1 MMPKHPVIEGNKLL
15 KSAENK
21 ESPCPLL
28 KFMMQIDLPADNPDA
43 AANDNANKPD
53 RMKQAVKDMTPLKG
67 KTALVVDSALATRRA
82 LQDQLSQL
90 GAKSVIFA
98 SSVSEVEQH
107 LSSREFALIV
117 CEYQLEGDRN
127 GQQLLEDLRVNK
139 KLAWSTAF
147 MMVTG
152 ERSYGNVVAVAEFE
166 PDDYLIKPFTASTL
180 SDRVVRIFNRK
191 IRLSEAYRSMFE
203 ERFQEVPG
211 ICEDLESKFPQ
222 YLNELER
229 MRVESFYRSAQYEI
243 TERELLAKLEKA
255 PKPWMQLLLA
265 KVNLEKKQF
274 EEANELLSE
283 VVKSN
288 PEYLA
293 ASDLFADVL
302 WEQNRPAD
310 ALDILEKMGAKAL
323 ASTTRLRKLADLAV
337 RIGDN
342 TRSKNYLTKVID
354 RSRNTSLSQIHDYLQ
369 LSKIYVKEGRHEE
382 AEKLTAKMRST
393 VNSAELD
400 LARAMMAIQK
410 DIADGR
416 GVKASDKLAVFFE
429 NNSGALPTLEPETL
443 TSLLEL
449 CFAVNM
455 DTKGYELASQITRHR
470 PSKAMLD
477 RIRTAISDFK
487 GNQINAND

>member
-1 MMPKHPVIEGNKLL
+1 MNRSSFDQTASAMSQIELPAE
-15 KSAENK
+15 SAEI
-21 ESPCPLL
+21 PLNE
-28 KFMMQIDLPADNPDA
+28 PAS
-43 AANDNANKPD
+43 KPD
-53 RMKQAVKDMTPLKG
+53 QMKQAVKDMTPLKG

-90 GAKSVIFA
+90 GSKAVIFA

-107 LSSREFALIV
+107 LASREFALIV

-180 SDRVVRIFNRK
+180 SDRVVRVFNRK
-191 IRLSEAYRSMFE
+191 ARLSAAYRAMFDGQYSE
-203 ERFQEVPG
+203 IPA

-229 MRVESFYRSAQYEI
+229 MRVESFFRSGQYDR
-243 TERELLAKLEKA
+243 TEKELIEKLEKT

-274 EEANELLSE
+274 DNANDMLTE
-283 VVKSN
+283 VVKTN

-293 ASDLFADVL
+293 ASDLFAEVL
-302 WEQNRPAD
+302 WEQNRPAE
-310 ALDILEKMGAKAL
+310 ALEILEKMGAKAL
-323 ASTTRLRKLADLAV
+323 SSTTRLRKLADLAV

-382 AEKLTAKMRST
+382 AEKLTAKMRTT
-393 VNSAELD
+393 VNSSELD

-410 DIADGR
+410 EIADGR
-416 GVKASDKLAVFFE
+416 DAKAADKLTSFFE
-429 NNSGALPTLEPETL
+429 SHVDDLPTFEPETL

-449 CFAVNM
+449 CFAVSM
-455 DTKGYELASQITRHR
+455 DNKGYELASQITKRK

-477 RIRTAISDFK
+477 RIRSAIAEYKDKQISSD
-487 GNQINAND
+487 D

>member
-1 MMPKHPVIEGNKLL
+1 MKNLHV
-15 KSAENK
+15 A
-21 ESPCPLL
+21 LL
-28 KFMMQIDLPADNPDA
+28 KFMMQIDLPADNPDT
-43 AANDNANKPD
+43 AANEHSSKPD

-107 LSSREFALIV
+107 LGSREFALIV

-191 IRLSEAYRSMFE
+191 VRLAEAYRSMYE
-203 ERFQEVPG
+203 ERFQEVPD

-229 MRVESFYRSAQYEI
+229 MRVESFYRSAQYEK
-243 TERELLAKLEKA
+243 TEQELVAKLEKA

-283 VVKSN
+283 VVKTN

-393 VNSAELD
+393 VNSTELD

-416 GVKASDKLAVFFE
+416 GVKASDKLVTFFE
-429 NNSGALPTLEPETL
+429 NNSDVLPTLEPETL

-455 DTKGYELASQITRHR
+455 DTKGYELASQITKHK

-477 RIRTAISDFK
+477 RIRAAISDFK
-487 GNQINAND
+487 GNQGTASD

>member
-1 MMPKHPVIEGNKLL
+1 
-15 KSAENK
+15 
-21 ESPCPLL
+21 
-28 KFMMQIDLPADNPDA
+28 
-43 AANDNANKPD
+43 
-53 RMKQAVKDMTPLKG
+53 
-67 KTALVVDSALATRRA
+67 
-82 LQDQLSQL
+82 
-90 GAKSVIFA
+90 
-98 SSVSEVEQH
+98 
-107 LSSREFALIV
+107 
-117 CEYQLEGDRN
+117 
-127 GQQLLEDLRVNK
+127 
-139 KLAWSTAF
+139 
-147 MMVTG
+147 
-152 ERSYGNVVAVAEFE
+152 
-166 PDDYLIKPFTASTL
+166 
-180 SDRVVRIFNRK
+180 
-191 IRLSEAYRSMFE
+191 
-203 ERFQEVPG
+203 
-211 ICEDLESKFPQ
+211 
-222 YLNELER
+222 
-229 MRVESFYRSAQYEI
+229 
-243 TERELLAKLEKA
+243 
-255 PKPWMQLLLA
+255 
-265 KVNLEKKQF
+265 VNLEKKQF

-283 VVKSN
+283 VVKTN

-310 ALDILEKMGAKAL
+310 ALDILEKMGAKSL
-323 ASTTRLRKLADLAV
+323 SSTTRLRKLADLAV

-416 GVKASDKLAVFFE
+416 GVKASDKLTAFFE
-429 NNSGALPTLEPETL
+429 SNSDVLPTLEPETL

-455 DTKGYELASQITRHR
+455 DTRGYELASQITKHK

-477 RIRTAISDFK
+477 RIRAAISDFK
-487 GNQINAND
+487 SNQGTASD

>member
-1 MMPKHPVIEGNKLL
+1 MT
-15 KSAENK
+15 
-21 ESPCPLL
+21 
-28 KFMMQIDLPADNPDA
+28 QIDLSADNLTPAVEKGTA
-43 AANDNANKPD
+43 AKPD
-53 RMKQAVKDMTPLKG
+53 RMKQAVKDMAPLKG

-90 GAKSVIFA
+90 GAKAVIFA
-98 SSVSEVEQH
+98 STVSEVEQH

-127 GQQLLEDLRVNK
+127 GQQLLEDLRVNN

-180 SDRVVRIFNRK
+180 SDRVVRVFNRK
-191 IRLSEAYRSMFE
+191 IRLAQAYQFMFE
-203 ERFQEVPG
+203 ERFEEVPG
-211 ICEDLESKFPQ
+211 ICDQLESQFPQ

-229 MRVESFYRSAQYEI
+229 MRVESFYRSAQYEK
-243 TERELLAKLEKA
+243 TEHELLLKLEKA

-274 EEANELLSE
+274 DEANELLSA
-283 VVKSN
+283 VVKTN

-323 ASTTRLRKLADLAV
+323 SSTTRLRKLADLAV

-369 LSKIYVKEGRHEE
+369 LSKIYVQEGRHEE

-393 VNSAELD
+393 VNSTELD

-416 GVKASDKLAVFFE
+416 GLQANDKLIAFFE
-429 NNSGALPTLEPETL
+429 SNNELIPTLEPETL

-449 CFAVNM
+449 CFAANM
-455 DTKGYELASQITRHR
+455 DNKGYELASQITKHK

-487 GNQINAND
+487 DKKSADSD

>member
-1 MMPKHPVIEGNKLL
+1 MSQLDL
-15 KSAENK
+15 SAENTDT
-21 ESPCPLL
+21 EL
-28 KFMMQIDLPADNPDA
+28 KQSVR
-43 AANDNANKPD
+43 KPD
-53 RMKQAVKDMTPLKG
+53 QMKQAVKDMTPLKG

-180 SDRVVRIFNRK
+180 SDRVVRIFNK
-191 IRLSEAYRSMFE
+191 KLRLADAYKSMYE
-203 ERFQEVPG
+203 ERYGEVPD
-211 ICEDLESKFPQ
+211 ICEALETKYPQ
-222 YLNELER
+222 YANDLER
-229 MRVESFYRSAQYEI
+229 MKIESYFRSEQLEK
-243 TERELLAKLEKA
+243 TETELLIKLERA
-255 PKPWMQLLLA
+255 PKPWMELLLA
-265 KVNLEKKQF
+265 KVNLERKNF
-274 EEANELLSE
+274 EDANGLLSQ
-283 VVKSN
+283 VVKTN

-293 ASDLFADVL
+293 ASDLYADVL
-302 WEQNRPAD
+302 WEQNRPAE
-310 ALDILEKMGAKAL
+310 ALDVLEKLGAKAM
-323 ASTTRLRKLADLAV
+323 ASTSRLRKLADLSV

-382 AEKLTAKMRST
+382 AEKLTAKMRSA
-393 VNSAELD
+393 VNSNELEM
-400 LARAMMAIQK
+400 ARTMMAIQK
-410 DIADGR
+410 EISDGR
-416 GVKASDKLAVFFE
+416 GVKAADKLNAFFE
-429 NNSGALPTLEPETL
+429 NYAESLPAMEPETL
-443 TSLLEL
+443 TSLLEM

-455 DTKGYELASQITRHR
+455 DAKGYSLASQITKQK

-477 RIRTAISDFK
+477 RIRGAITEFK
-487 GNQINAND
+487 EGQKPAEE

>member
-1 MMPKHPVIEGNKLL
+1 MNQIE
-15 KSAENK
+15 
-21 ESPCPLL
+21 
-28 KFMMQIDLPADNPDA
+28 LPAEHIESQTAQSSSQPE
-43 AANDNANKPD
+43 

-82 LQDQLSQL
+82 LQEQLSQL
-90 GAKSVIFA
+90 GAKTVIFA
-98 SSVSEVEQH
+98 STVSEVEQH
-107 LSSREFALIV
+107 LASRDFALIV

-139 KLAWSTAF
+139 KLNWATAF

-152 ERSYGNVVAVAEFE
+152 ERSYGNVVSVAEFE

-180 SDRVVRIFNRK
+180 SDRVVRVFNRK
-191 IRLSEAYRSMFE
+191 IRLASAYSAMYAGE
-203 ERFQEVPG
+203 YDSLPG
-211 ICEDLESKFPQ
+211 ICEELEQQFPQ

-229 MRVESFYRSAQYEI
+229 MRIESFFRSAQYDK
-243 TERELLAKLEKA
+243 TENELQQKLKQM

-274 EEANELLSE
+274 DEANELLSD
-283 VVKSN
+283 VVKTN

-302 WEQNRPAD
+302 WEQNRPD
-310 ALDILEKMGAKAL
+310 EALDILERMGAKAL

-382 AEKLTAKMRST
+382 AEKLTAKMRTT
-393 VNSAELD
+393 VNSTQLD
-400 LARAMMAIQK
+400 LARAMMTIQK
-410 DIADGR
+410 EIADGR
-416 GVKASDKLAVFFE
+416 GTKASEKLTAFFE
-429 NNSGALPTLEPETL
+429 TYAEELPGFEPETL

-449 CFAVNM
+449 CFSVNM
-455 DTKGYELASQITRHR
+455 DNKGYALASQITRQK

-487 GNQINAND
+487 DGGNRQENDE

>member
-1 MMPKHPVIEGNKLL
+1 MSQIE
-15 KSAENK
+15 
-21 ESPCPLL
+21 
-28 KFMMQIDLPADNPDA
+28 LPAESEEATLKDQSA
-43 AANDNANKPD
+43 KPD
-53 RMKQAVKDMTPLKG
+53 HMKQAVKDMTPLKG

-107 LSSREFALIV
+107 LASREFALIV

-127 GQQLLEDLRVNK
+127 GQQLLEDLRLNNK
-139 KLAWSTAF
+139 MAWSTAF

-191 IRLSEAYRSMFE
+191 LRLAKAYRAMYAAE
-203 ERFQEVPG
+203 YLEVPA
-211 ICEDLESKFPQ
+211 ICEELENTFPQ

-229 MRVESFYRSAQYEI
+229 MRVESFFRSAQYEK
-243 TERELLAKLEKA
+243 TEQELLQKLEDA

-274 EEANELLSE
+274 EDANRMLSD
-283 VVKSN
+283 VVKVN

-302 WEQNRPAD
+302 WEQNKPAE
-310 ALDILEKMGAKAL
+310 ALEILEKMGAKAL
-323 ASTTRLRKLADLAV
+323 SSTTRLRKLADLAV

-382 AEKLTAKMRST
+382 AEKLTAKMRTT
-393 VNSAELD
+393 VNSSELD
-400 LARAMMAIQK
+400 LARAMMSIQK
-410 DIADGR
+410 EIADGH
-416 GVKASDKLAVFFE
+416 GTKAAEKLANFFE
-429 NNSGALPTLEPETL
+429 THVEELPTFEPETL

-455 DTKGYELASQITRHR
+455 DNKGYELASQITKHK

-477 RIRTAISDFK
+477 RIRASISEFKANQTAP
-487 GNQINAND
+487 ND

>member
-1 MMPKHPVIEGNKLL
+1 MSHTESFTEYAESAQDRPAE
-15 KSAENK
+15 KS
-21 ESPCPLL
+21 
-28 KFMMQIDLPADNPDA
+28 DH
-43 AANDNANKPD
+43 
-53 RMKQAVKDMTPLKG
+53 MKQAVKDMTPLKG

-90 GAKSVIFA
+90 GAKTVIFA

-107 LSSREFALIV
+107 LSSRDFALIV

-139 KLAWSTAF
+139 KLNWTTAF

-152 ERSYGNVVAVAEFE
+152 ERSYSNVVAVAEFE

-191 IRLSEAYRSMFE
+191 ARLAQAYKAINDA
-203 ERFQEVPG
+203 QYLAVPE
-211 ICEDLESKFPQ
+211 ICEGLETRFPQ
-222 YLNELER
+222 YRNELER
-229 MRVESFYRSAQYEI
+229 MRIESFFWSGQLGK
-243 TERELLAKLEKA
+243 TEKELLEKLDRA
-255 PKPWMQLLLA
+255 PKPWMHLLLA
-265 KVNLEKKQF
+265 KVNLEKKDF
-274 EEANELLSE
+274 EEASELLST
-283 VVKSN
+283 VVKTN

-293 ASDLFADVL
+293 ASDLYAEVL
-302 WEQNRPAD
+302 WEQNKPGE
-310 ALDILEKMGAKAL
+310 ALEVLEKMGAKAL

-369 LSKIYVKEGRHEE
+369 LSKIYVTEGRHEE
-382 AEKLTAKMRST
+382 AEKLTAKMRSA
-393 VNSAELD
+393 VNSADLD
-400 LARAMMAIQK
+400 LARAMMTIQK
-410 DIADGR
+410 EIAEGR
-416 GVKASDKLAVFFE
+416 SSKAQDKLTAFFDTHAE
-429 NNSGALPTLEPETL
+429 IIPDLEPETL

-449 CFAVNM
+449 CFAVDM
-455 DTKGYELASQITRHR
+455 GSKGYELASQITKHK

-477 RIRTAISDFK
+477 RIRLAITVFK
-487 GNQINAND
+487 DNSLRNAE

>member
-1 MMPKHPVIEGNKLL
+1 MNQIE
-15 KSAENK
+15 
-21 ESPCPLL
+21 
-28 KFMMQIDLPADNPDA
+28 LPAELTDNRLNPDSY
-43 AANDNANKPD
+43 KPD

-82 LQDQLSQL
+82 LQEQLSQL
-90 GAKSVIFA
+90 GAKTVIFA
-98 SSVSEVEQH
+98 STVSEVEQH
-107 LSSREFALIV
+107 LASRDFALIV

-127 GQQLLEDLRVNK
+127 GQQLLEDLRVNN

-152 ERSYGNVVAVAEFE
+152 ERSYGNVVSVAEFE

-180 SDRVVRIFNRK
+180 SDRVVRVFNRK
-191 IRLSEAYRSMFE
+191 IRLASAYSAMYEGEYLEMPR
-203 ERFQEVPG
+203 
-211 ICEDLESKFPQ
+211 ICEELEHQFPL

-229 MRVESFYRSAQYEI
+229 MRIESFFRSAQYDK
-243 TERELLAKLEKA
+243 TEKELLQKINQA

-274 EEANELLSE
+274 DEANELLSD
-283 VVKSN
+283 VVKLN

-293 ASDLFADVL
+293 ASDLFAEVL
-302 WEQNRPAD
+302 WEQNRPAE
-310 ALDILEKMGAKAL
+310 ALEILEKMGAKAL

-382 AEKLTAKMRST
+382 AEKLTAKMRTT
-393 VNSAELD
+393 VNSTELD

-410 DIADGR
+410 EIADGR
-416 GVKASDKLAVFFE
+416 GTKASEKLTQFFE
-429 NNSGALPTLEPETL
+429 NYAEELPNFEPETL

-449 CFAVNM
+449 CFSVNM
-455 DTKGYELASQITRHR
+455 DNKGYALASQITKHK

-477 RIRTAISDFK
+477 RIRAAISDFK
-487 GNQINAND
+487 DGNNSQKEDDE

>member
-1 MMPKHPVIEGNKLL
+1 
-15 KSAENK
+15 
-21 ESPCPLL
+21 
-28 KFMMQIDLPADNPDA
+28 
-43 AANDNANKPD
+43 
-53 RMKQAVKDMTPLKG
+53 
-67 KTALVVDSALATRRA
+67 
-82 LQDQLSQL
+82 
-90 GAKSVIFA
+90 
-98 SSVSEVEQH
+98 
-107 LSSREFALIV
+107 
-117 CEYQLEGDRN
+117 
-127 GQQLLEDLRVNK
+127 
-139 KLAWSTAF
+139 
-147 MMVTG
+147 
-152 ERSYGNVVAVAEFE
+152 
-166 PDDYLIKPFTASTL
+166 
-180 SDRVVRIFNRK
+180 VVRVFNRK
-191 IRLSEAYRSMFE
+191 IRLAQAYQFMFE
-203 ERFQEVPG
+203 ERFEEVPG
-211 ICEDLESKFPQ
+211 ICDQLESQFPQ

-229 MRVESFYRSAQYEI
+229 MRVESFYRSAQYEK
-243 TERELLAKLEKA
+243 TEHELLLKLEKA

-274 EEANELLSE
+274 DEANELLSA
-283 VVKSN
+283 VVKTN

-323 ASTTRLRKLADLAV
+323 SSTTRLRKLADLAV

-369 LSKIYVKEGRHEE
+369 LSKIYVQEGRHEE

-393 VNSAELD
+393 VNSTELD

-416 GVKASDKLAVFFE
+416 GLKANDKLIAFFE
-429 NNSGALPTLEPETL
+429 SNNELIPTLEPETL

-449 CFAVNM
+449 CFAANM
-455 DTKGYELASQITRHR
+455 DNKGYELASQITKHK

-487 GNQINAND
+487 DKKSADSD

>member
-1 MMPKHPVIEGNKLL
+1 MSQIELPAE
-15 KSAENK
+15 SAET
-21 ESPCPLL
+21 PL
-28 KFMMQIDLPADNPDA
+28 
-43 AANDNANKPD
+43 NDPSSKPD
-53 RMKQAVKDMTPLKG
+53 QMKQAVKDMTPLKG

-90 GAKSVIFA
+90 GSKAVIFA

-107 LSSREFALIV
+107 LASREFALIV

-191 IRLSEAYRSMFE
+191 ARLADAYRAMYDGE
-203 ERFQEVPG
+203 YEAIHP
-211 ICEDLESKFPQ
+211 ICEELESKFPQ

-229 MRVESFYRSAQYEI
+229 MRIESYFRSRQYDK
-243 TERELLAKLEKA
+243 TEAELIEKLEKI

-274 EEANELLSE
+274 DDANNLLTA
-283 VVKSN
+283 VVKTN

-293 ASDLFADVL
+293 AGDLFAEVL
-302 WEQNRPAD
+302 WEQNRPAE
-310 ALDILEKMGAKAL
+310 ALEILEKMGAKAL
-323 ASTTRLRKLADLAV
+323 SSTTRLRKLADLAV

-382 AEKLTAKMRST
+382 AEKLTAKMRTT
-393 VNSAELD
+393 VNSSELD

-410 DIADGR
+410 EIADGR
-416 GVKASDKLAVFFE
+416 DAKAADKLANFFE
-429 NNSGALPTLEPETL
+429 SNSDDLPSFEPETL

-455 DTKGYELASQITRHR
+455 DNKGYELASQITRQK

-477 RIRTAISDFK
+477 RIRGAIAEYKDK
-487 GNQINAND
+487 QISSGD

>member
-1 MMPKHPVIEGNKLL
+1 M
-15 KSAENK
+15 ENK
-21 ESPCPLL
+21 ESPFVPTASA
-28 KFMMQIDLPADNPDA
+28 MSQIELPAESAEASPKDSSV
-43 AANDNANKPD
+43 KPEH
-53 RMKQAVKDMTPLKG
+53 MKQAVKDMTPLKG

-82 LQDQLSQL
+82 LQEQLSQL
-90 GAKSVIFA
+90 GSKAVIFA
-98 SSVSEVEQH
+98 NSVSEVEQH
-107 LSSREFALIV
+107 LASREFALIV

-127 GQQLLEDLRVNK
+127 GQQLLEDLRVNN

-191 IRLSEAYRSMFE
+191 ARLAPAYRAMFDGE
-203 ERFQEVPG
+203 FSEIPG
-211 ICEDLESKFPQ
+211 ICEDLEVKFPQ

-229 MRVESFYRSAQYEI
+229 MRVESFFRSGQFEK
-243 TERELLAKLEKA
+243 TEQELNDKLNKA

-274 EEANELLSE
+274 EDANCLLTE
-283 VVKSN
+283 VVKTN

-293 ASDLFADVL
+293 ASDLFAEVL
-302 WEQNRPAD
+302 WEQNRPAE
-310 ALDILEKMGAKAL
+310 ALEILEKMGAKAL

-382 AEKLTAKMRST
+382 AEKLTAKMRTT
-393 VNSAELD
+393 VNSSELD

-410 DIADGR
+410 EIADGR
-416 GVKASDKLAVFFE
+416 GGKAADKLNAFFE
-429 NNSGALPTLEPETL
+429 SHSEELPTLEPETL

-449 CFAVNM
+449 CFAVSMEN
-455 DTKGYELASQITRHR
+455 KGYELASQITKQK

-477 RIRTAISDFK
+477 RIRSAIAEFK
-487 GNQINAND
+487 DNQIGSDD

>member
-1 MMPKHPVIEGNKLL
+1 MT
-15 KSAENK
+15 
-21 ESPCPLL
+21 
-28 KFMMQIDLPADNPDA
+28 QIDLSADNLTPAVEKGTA
-43 AANDNANKPD
+43 AKPD
-53 RMKQAVKDMTPLKG
+53 RMKQAVKDMAPLKG

-90 GAKSVIFA
+90 GAKAVIFA
-98 SSVSEVEQH
+98 STVSEVEQH

-127 GQQLLEDLRVNK
+127 GQQLLEDLRVNN

-180 SDRVVRIFNRK
+180 SDRVVRVFNRK
-191 IRLSEAYRSMFE
+191 IRLAQAYQFMFE
-203 ERFQEVPG
+203 ERFEEVPG
-211 ICEDLESKFPQ
+211 ICDQLESQFPQ

-229 MRVESFYRSAQYEI
+229 MRVESFYRSAQYEK
-243 TERELLAKLEKA
+243 TEHELLLKLEKA
-255 PKPWMQLLLA
+255 PKPWMQLMLA
-265 KVNLEKKQF
+265 KVNIEKKQF
-274 EEANELLSE
+274 DEANELLSA
-283 VVKSN
+283 VVKTN

-323 ASTTRLRKLADLAV
+323 SSTTRLRKLADLAV

-369 LSKIYVKEGRHEE
+369 LSKIYVQEGRHEE

-393 VNSAELD
+393 VNSTELD

-416 GVKASDKLAVFFE
+416 GLKANDKLIAFFE
-429 NNSGALPTLEPETL
+429 SNNELIPTLEPETL

-449 CFAVNM
+449 CFAANM
-455 DTKGYELASQITRHR
+455 DNKGYELASQITKHK

-487 GNQINAND
+487 DKKSADSD

>member
-1 MMPKHPVIEGNKLL
+1 MT
-15 KSAENK
+15 
-21 ESPCPLL
+21 
-28 KFMMQIDLPADNPDA
+28 QIDLPADNSDTVA
-43 AANDNANKPD
+43 RNSTSKPD

-82 LQDQLSQL
+82 LQEQLSQL
-90 GAKSVIFA
+90 GAKAVIFA

-180 SDRVVRIFNRK
+180 SDRVVRVFSRK
-191 IRLSEAYRSMFE
+191 IRLADAYRSMFE
-203 ERFQEVPG
+203 GRFQEVPA

-229 MRVESFYRSAQYEI
+229 MRVESFYRLAEYEK
-243 TERELLAKLEKA
+243 TEQELLAKLEKA

-274 EEANELLSE
+274 EQANELLSD
-283 VVKSN
+283 VVKTN

-302 WEQNRPAD
+302 WEQNRPAE

-323 ASTTRLRKLADLAV
+323 SSTNRLRKLADLAV
-337 RIGDN
+337 RIGDS

-369 LSKIYVKEGRHEE
+369 LSKIYVQEGRHEE

-393 VNSAELD
+393 VNSTELD

-416 GVKASDKLAVFFE
+416 GEKAGGKLLSFFE
-429 NNSGALPTLEPETL
+429 DNTEALPKLEPETL

-449 CFAVNM
+449 CFAVSM
-455 DTKGYELASQITRHR
+455 DTKGYELASQITKHK

-487 GNQINAND
+487 GSQRAADE

>member
-1 MMPKHPVIEGNKLL
+1 MTQH
-15 KSAENK
+15 
-21 ESPCPLL
+21 
-28 KFMMQIDLPADNPDA
+28 KFMSPIELQATRIETEPNGLPAQA
-43 AANDNANKPD
+43 D

-90 GAKSVIFA
+90 GAKTVIFA

-107 LSSREFALIV
+107 LASREFALLV

-180 SDRVVRIFNRK
+180 SDRVVRVFNRK
-191 IRLSEAYRSMFE
+191 ARLATVYEAMFDGKYSD
-203 ERFQEVPG
+203 VPG
-211 ICEDLESKFPQ
+211 ICEELEAHFPQ

-229 MRVESFYRSAQYEI
+229 MRIESFFWSGQYDKTEQELIDKLDRS
-243 TERELLAKLEKA
+243 

-265 KVNLEKKQF
+265 KVNLEKKKF
-274 EEANELLSE
+274 EEANELLAG
-283 VVKSN
+283 VVKTN

-293 ASDLFADVL
+293 ACDLFADVL
-302 WEQNRPAD
+302 WEQNKPEE
-310 ALDILEKMGAKAL
+310 ALEILEKMGAKAL

-337 RIGDN
+337 RVGDN

-369 LSKIYVKEGRHEE
+369 LSKIYVREGKHEE

-393 VNSAELD
+393 VNSSELD

-410 DIADGR
+410 EIADGR
-416 GVKASDKLAVFFE
+416 GAKAADKLADFFKSNTE
-429 NNSGALPTLEPETL
+429 TLPALGPDTL

-455 DTKGYELASQITRHR
+455 DNKGYELASQITKHK

-477 RIRTAISDFK
+477 RIRSAIATFK
-487 GNQINAND
+487 STQNDKPENDD

>member
-1 MMPKHPVIEGNKLL
+1 MTQIDL
-15 KSAENK
+15 SAENPSAVTK
-21 ESPCPLL
+21 
-28 KFMMQIDLPADNPDA
+28 DA
-43 AANDNANKPD
+43 AGKPD
-53 RMKQAVKDMTPLKG
+53 RMKQAVKDMAPLKG

-90 GAKSVIFA
+90 GAKAVVFA
-98 SSVSEVEQH
+98 STVSEVEQH

-127 GQQLLEDLRVNK
+127 GQQLLEDLRVNN

-180 SDRVVRIFNRK
+180 SDRVVRVFNRK
-191 IRLSEAYRSMFE
+191 IRLAQAYQCMYE
-203 ERFQEVPG
+203 ERFEEVPN
-211 ICEDLESKFPQ
+211 ICDQLESQFPQ

-229 MRVESFYRSAQYEI
+229 MRVESFYRSAQYEK
-243 TERELLAKLEKA
+243 TEHELLAKLQKA

-274 EEANELLSE
+274 EEAGDLLSA
-283 VVKSN
+283 VVKTN

-369 LSKIYVKEGRHEE
+369 LSKIYVQEGRHEE

-393 VNSAELD
+393 VNSTELD

-416 GVKASDKLAVFFE
+416 GVKANDKLAAFFE
-429 NNSGALPTLEPETL
+429 GNLELIPTLEPETL

-449 CFAVNM
+449 CFSANM
-455 DTKGYELASQITRHR
+455 GNKGYELASLITKQK

-477 RIRTAISDFK
+477 RIRAAISDFK
-487 GNQINAND
+487 DKKSSADD

>member
-1 MMPKHPVIEGNKLL
+1 MT
-15 KSAENK
+15 
-21 ESPCPLL
+21 
-28 KFMMQIDLPADNPDA
+28 QIDLSADNLTPAVEKGTA
-43 AANDNANKPD
+43 AKPD
-53 RMKQAVKDMTPLKG
+53 RMKQAVKDMAPLKG

-90 GAKSVIFA
+90 GAKAVIFA
-98 SSVSEVEQH
+98 STVSEVEQH

-127 GQQLLEDLRVNK
+127 GQQLLEDLRVNN

-180 SDRVVRIFNRK
+180 SDRVVRVFNRK
-191 IRLSEAYRSMFE
+191 IRLAQAYQFMFE
-203 ERFQEVPG
+203 ERFEEVPG
-211 ICEDLESKFPQ
+211 ICDQLESQFPQ

-229 MRVESFYRSAQYEI
+229 MRVESFYRSAQYEK
-243 TERELLAKLEKA
+243 TEHELLLKLEKA

-274 EEANELLSE
+274 DEANELLSA
-283 VVKSN
+283 VVKTN

-323 ASTTRLRKLADLAV
+323 SSTTRLRKLADLAV

-369 LSKIYVKEGRHEE
+369 LSKIYVQEGRHEE

-393 VNSAELD
+393 VNSTELD

-416 GVKASDKLAVFFE
+416 GLKANDKLIAFFE
-429 NNSGALPTLEPETL
+429 SNNELIPTLEPETL

-449 CFAVNM
+449 CFAANM
-455 DTKGYELASQITRHR
+455 DNKGYELASQITKHK

-487 GNQINAND
+487 DKKSADSD

>member
-1 MMPKHPVIEGNKLL
+1 MSQIDSPTDNASIAQPEAGNKP
-15 KSAENK
+15 E
-21 ESPCPLL
+21 
-28 KFMMQIDLPADNPDA
+28 
-43 AANDNANKPD
+43 

-90 GAKSVIFA
+90 GARTVIFA
-98 SSVSEVEQH
+98 SSVAEVEQH
-107 LSSREFALIV
+107 LASREFALLV

-139 KLAWSTAF
+139 KLAWNTAF

-152 ERSYGNVVAVAEFE
+152 ERSYSNVVAVAEFE

-180 SDRVVRIFNRK
+180 SERVVRIFNRK
-191 IRLSEAYRSMFE
+191 QRLSEAYQAMFDGQYE
-203 ERFQEVPG
+203 ALPPVCDR
-211 ICEDLESKFPQ
+211 LEQQFPQ

-229 MRVESFYRSAQYEI
+229 MRVESYFRAGHFEE
-243 TERELLAKLEKA
+243 TEKQLLEKLESA
-255 PKPWMQLLLA
+255 PKPWMNLLLA
-265 KVNLEKKQF
+265 KVNIERKKLD
-274 EEANELLSE
+274 EANGLLSK

-293 ASDLFADVL
+293 ASDLFADLL
-302 WEQNRPAD
+302 WEQNKPGE
-310 ALDILEKMGAKAL
+310 ALEVLERMGAKAL
-323 ASTTRLRKLADLAV
+323 ASTSRLRKLADLAV
-337 RIGDN
+337 RVGDN
-342 TRSKNYLTKVID
+342 TRSKNYLIKVID

-393 VNSAELD
+393 VNSTELE
-400 LARAMMAIQK
+400 LARSLMAIQK
-410 DIADGR
+410 EITDGR
-416 GVKASDKLAVFFE
+416 GVKAQEKLNAFFG
-429 NNSGALPTLEPETL
+429 NYADSLPTMEPETL

-449 CFAVNM
+449 CFAVKM
-455 DTKGYELASQITRHR
+455 DQKGYELASQISRKR

-477 RIRTAISDFK
+477 RIRQAISDFR
-487 GNQINAND
+487 GETPQSTQPD

>member
-1 MMPKHPVIEGNKLL
+1 MT
-15 KSAENK
+15 
-21 ESPCPLL
+21 
-28 KFMMQIDLPADNPDA
+28 QIDLPADNSDTA
-43 AANDNANKPD
+43 TSNSTDKPD

-82 LQDQLSQL
+82 LQEQLSQL
-90 GAKSVIFA
+90 GAKAVIFA

-180 SDRVVRIFNRK
+180 SDRVVRVFNRK
-191 IRLSEAYRSMFE
+191 IRLADAYRSMFE
-203 ERFQEVPG
+203 GRFQEVPA

-229 MRVESFYRSAQYEI
+229 MRIESFYRLAEYEK
-243 TERELLAKLEKA
+243 TEQELQAKIEKA

-274 EEANELLSE
+274 EQANDLLTE
-283 VVKSN
+283 VVKTN

-323 ASTTRLRKLADLAV
+323 SSTTRLRKLADLAV

-369 LSKIYVKEGRHEE
+369 LSKIYVQEGRHEE

-393 VNSAELD
+393 VNSTELD

-416 GVKASDKLAVFFE
+416 GEKAGGKLLSFFE
-429 NNSGALPTLEPETL
+429 DNTEALPKLEPETL

-449 CFAVNM
+449 CFAVSM
-455 DTKGYELASQITRHR
+455 DTKGYELASQITRHK

-487 GNQINAND
+487 GKQSNSGD

>member
-1 MMPKHPVIEGNKLL
+1 MSQIE
-15 KSAENK
+15 SFTEFAENAQGK
-21 ESPCPLL
+21 
-28 KFMMQIDLPADNPDA
+28 PAEKSDQ
-43 AANDNANKPD
+43 
-53 RMKQAVKDMTPLKG
+53 MKQAVKDMTPLKG

-90 GAKSVIFA
+90 GAKTVIFA

-139 KLAWSTAF
+139 KLNWTTAF

-152 ERSYGNVVAVAEFE
+152 ERSYSNVVAVAEFE

-191 IRLSEAYRSMFE
+191 ARLAEAYKATYDGHYPA
-203 ERFQEVPG
+203 VPE
-211 ICEDLESKFPQ
+211 ICEGLETKYPQ

-229 MRVESFYRSAQYEI
+229 MRIESFFWSGQLGK
-243 TERELLAKLEKA
+243 TEKELLEKMDRA
-255 PKPWMQLLLA
+255 PKPWMHLLLA
-265 KVNLEKKQF
+265 KVNLEKKDF
-274 EEANELLSE
+274 DEASGLLAT

-293 ASDLFADVL
+293 ASDLYADVL
-302 WEQNRPAD
+302 WEQNKPGE
-310 ALDILEKMGAKAL
+310 ALEVLEKMGAKAL
-323 ASTTRLRKLADLAV
+323 ASTSRLRKLADLAV

-369 LSKIYVKEGRHEE
+369 LSKIYVTEGRHEE

-393 VNSAELD
+393 VNSADLD
-400 LARAMMAIQK
+400 LARAMMTIQK
-410 DIADGR
+410 EIAEGR
-416 GVKASDKLAVFFE
+416 SVKALDKLTAFFDTHAE
-429 NNSGALPTLEPETL
+429 VIPALEPETL

-455 DTKGYELASQITRHR
+455 GSKGYELASQITRHK

-477 RIRTAISDFK
+477 RIRTSITMFK
-487 GNQINAND
+487 ENSLRNAE